1 MTSPDKILNVSIGGF
16 TTMRLELLK
25 SASRDGGSQ
34 IPRSWNSNK
43 AYAELVKE
51 GLVTEEPAKNGLLR
65 CWKIT
70 EAGRAALLAKE
81 S

>member
-1 MTSPDKILNVSIGGF
+1 MAILDTSIGGF
-16 TTMRLELLK
+16 TTLRLELLK
-25 SASRDGGSQ
+25 SASREGGSQ

-43 AYAELVKE
+43 AYAELVNE

-70 EAGRAALLAKE
+70 DAGRAALLGRNAT
-81 S
+81 